1 MERSDTLLRER
12 CNINP
17 PQMIYRFNS
26 IPIKILAGF
35 LVQINKLI
43 PQFMWKAHKKY
54 QNQVGEPILPDIN
67 TL

>member
-43 PQFMWKAHKKY
+43 PQFM
-54 QNQVGEPILPDIN
+54 
-67 TL
+67 